1 VLNDLHEC
9 RRIQIKKLFNL
20 ILGFGDN
27 KKIQLEQQLHH
38 TQLIFQK
45 ASLKDFFNNK
55 KLKIKKIEM
64 IIT

>member
-20 ILGFGDN
+20 ILGFGDY
-27 KKIQLEQQLHH
+27 KKIQFEQQLHH

-45 ASLKDFFNNK
+45 ASLKDFFI
-55 KLKIKKIEM
+55 LKN
-64 IIT
+64 